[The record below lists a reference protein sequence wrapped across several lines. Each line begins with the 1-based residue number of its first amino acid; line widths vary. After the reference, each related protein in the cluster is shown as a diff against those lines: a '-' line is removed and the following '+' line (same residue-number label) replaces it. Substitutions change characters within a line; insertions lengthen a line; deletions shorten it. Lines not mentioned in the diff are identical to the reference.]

1 VIEMRHRILVSVLA
15 VLGLGV
21 AAVPAAAHHDG
32 TLHSRNMRLLANGP
46 VHGTTVSDVA
56 LWGQTAFVGDYRGFS
71 IWDVSDP
78 EAPAQLAD
86 VECNGQ
92 QHDVSVWKGL
102 MFLSVDAP
110 ITEPPCGPNAQP
122 NTVIV
127 DPPSS
132 AAGKYPASGA
142 AFGPQPPEEGVS
154 GDFVL
159 VNDGSANP
167 THGCQPLIDFP
178 AGAVAL
184 VDRGSCTFVQKV
196 NNAQDAGAVAV
207 IVVNSVPGDPITMGG
222 SDPGITI
229 PSVMVSLAHGTIIKG
244 GLPASGTVAHTPGE
258 WFEGILIYDVSDPT
272 APTFLHAV
280 ATDCGSHTHTLIPD
294 PENDRVLLYV
304 SSYPA
309 SFLGPTPY
317 GTDCQRLDEDG
328 APLGHSKISVVE
340 VPVGNPEAAS
350 VIAEPQLPLSDFGGT
365 PGYRGCHDIGVFLE
379 PQLAAAACLEEGQ
392 IWDISDP
399 LNPVVLHRI
408 DEPEV
413 DIYHSGA
420 FSYNAEVAIFGDE
433 FEGGFGAGCPD
444 PSSMVGRA
452 WFHDVDT
459 GALLSSFMIPRAQG
473 SEICTVHNYN
483 VIPVSGRNILVSAWN
498 LGGTSVIDF
507 TDPTDPQEIAY
518 VDVQESFGGRGPW
531 SSYWY
536 NGFIYVSDRGRG
548 LDIKLLSDPAR
559 AGAKRFPYLNGQTQE
574 ELIP

>member
-1 VIEMRHRILVSVLA
+1 MRYRILVSVLA
-15 VLGLGV
+15 VVGFI
-21 AAVPAAAHHDG
+21 AAGVPAAAHHDG

-46 VHGTTVSDVA
+46 VHDTTVSDVA
-56 LWGQTAFVGDYRGFS
+56 LWGRTAFVGDYRGFT

-78 EAPAQLAD
+78 EAPAELAN

-102 MFLSVDAP
+102 MFLSVDTP
-110 ITEPPCGPNAQP
+110 ITEPPCGANAQP
-122 NTVIV
+122 NAVIV
-127 DPPSS
+127 DPPSP
-132 AAGKYPASGA
+132 AAGEYPASGA
-142 AFGPQPPEEGVS
+142 AFGPQPTDEGIS
-154 GDFVL
+154 GDIVL
-159 VNDGSANP
+159 VDDGSGTP
-167 THGCQPLIDFP
+167 TDGCQPLIAFP

-184 VDRGSCTFVQKV
+184 IDRGWCPFVQKV

-207 IVVNSVPGDPITMGG
+207 IVVNNAPGDPTTMGG
-222 SDPGITI
+222 TDPDITI
-229 PSVMVSLAHGTIIKG
+229 PSVMVSLADGDTIKA
-244 GLPASGTVAHTPGE
+244 GLPASGTVARTPSG

-272 APTFLHAV
+272 APSFLHAV

-294 PENDRVLLYV
+294 PDSNRVLLYV

-317 GTDCQRLDEDG
+317 GTDCQRLDDAGE
-328 APLGHSKISVVE
+328 PLGHSKISVVE
-340 VPVGNPEAAS
+340 VPLDNPEAAS
-350 VIAEPQLPLSDFGGT
+350 VVAEPQLPLADFGGT
-365 PGYRGCHDIGVFLE
+365 PGYRGCHDIGVFVE
-379 PQLAAAACLEEGQ
+379 PKLAAAACLEEGQ

-399 LNPVVLHRI
+399 LNPVVLQRI
-408 DEPEV
+408 DEPDV

-420 FSYNAEVAIFGDE
+420 FSWDGKVAIFGDE

-452 WFHDVDT
+452 WFHDVATGDT
-459 GALLSSFMIPRAQG
+459 LSSFMIPRAQG
-473 SEICTVHNYN
+473 DEICTVHNYN

-507 TDPTDPQEIAY
+507 TDPTDPREIGY
-518 VDVQESFGGRGPW
+518 VDVQDSFGGRGPW

-548 LDIKLLSDPAR
+548 LDIKLLSDPVR
-559 AGAKRFPYLNGQTQE
+559 AAAKRFRYLNGQTQE